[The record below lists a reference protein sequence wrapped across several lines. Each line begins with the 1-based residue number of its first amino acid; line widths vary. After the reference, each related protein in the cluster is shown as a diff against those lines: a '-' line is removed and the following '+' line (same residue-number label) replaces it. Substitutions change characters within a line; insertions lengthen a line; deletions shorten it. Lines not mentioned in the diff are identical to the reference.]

1 MTRHIFGSK
10 VLVSVNI
17 HKGVVCFHRQL
28 MRLQRSTQKF
38 SGELKIVLLN
48 PLATN
53 SFQRE
58 KFMLSVSAYNYS
70 VFVVVIEESDSD
82 FRHFGISRLSRP
94 SKQSSRIYNFEA
106 IIVS

>member
-1 MTRHIFGSK
+1 MIIGQSHQSLDTFLGVKCLLAFTSTKALFAFIGS
-10 VLVSVNI
+10 SC
-17 HKGVVCFHRQL
+17 VCSDQL
-28 MRLQRSTQKF
+28 KEF

-70 VFVVVIEESDSD
+70 VFVVVLEESDSD

-94 SKQSSRIYNFEA
+94 SKKKQQNL
-106 IIVS
+106 

>member
-1 MTRHIFGSK
+1 MLALTSTKALFAFIGSS
-10 VLVSVNI
+10 SV
-17 HKGVVCFHRQL
+17 CSDQL
-28 MRLQRSTQKF
+28 KEF

-53 SFQRE
+53 SSQRE

-70 VFVVVIEESDSD
+70 VFVVVLEESDSD

-94 SKQSSRIYNFEA
+94 SKQSSRIYNFED
-106 IIVS
+106 IIVSQGS

>member
-1 MTRHIFGSK
+1 MLALTSTKALFAFIGS
-10 VLVSVNI
+10 SC
-17 HKGVVCFHRQL
+17 VCSDQL
-28 MRLQRSTQKF
+28 KEF